1 MNKIK
6 KLRKLIK
13 LYKLDG
19 YIVPKNDEFFGEHV
33 EKSKDRLNYISSFSG
48 SAGNALILAKK
59 CYIFVDGRYTL
70 QAKKEVNKNF
80 QVIDIHKK
88 KPSEILQKI
97 YNILFTSFRKNKF

>member
-13 LYKLDG
+13 VYKLDG

-59 CYIFVDGRYTL
+59 CYDIMRNAYLTL
-70 QAKKEVNKNF
+70 AKQTE
-80 QVIDIHKK
+80 
-88 KPSEILQKI
+88 
-97 YNILFTSFRKNKF
+97 Y